1 MTNEC
6 KIRVLLVD
14 NHPLVLDGLRA
25 VLETYDDID
34 VAGAASNARAA
45 LELALAVNP
54 DVVLMD
60 INMPLLNGIDAI
72 ELFKKQFPG
81 IRILMLSMHDSREYI
96 STSIM
101 RGASGYVLKDVST
114 AEIVAAIHAVASGGT
129 YFSSGVSE
137 ALLDSGE
144 RKSEGLSV
152 RENDVLVL
160 VAEGGSNREIAIR
173 LGISE
178 ATVETHRKHGGAYTL
193 CHRKPVAPVF
203 AITGIGHGLLISPY
217 PLMGSPLFL
226 RTFVRLRGG
235 FAGPIIRPKTA

>member
-1 MTNEC
+1 MTKEC

-25 VLETYDDID
+25 VLETYDDIEI
-34 VAGAASNARAA
+34 AGAASNARLA
-45 LELALAVNP
+45 LETAQTVKP

-72 ELFKKQFPG
+72 ELFKRQLPAT
-81 IRILMLSMHDSREYI
+81 RILMLSMHDSREYI

-114 AEIVAAIHAVASGGT
+114 SEIVAAIHAVASGGT

-137 ALLDSGE
+137 ALLDNAE
-144 RKSEGLSV
+144 KKAEGLSS

-160 VAEGGSNREIAIR
+160 VAEGSSNREIASI

-178 ATVETHRKHGGAYTL
+178 ATVETHRKNIKKKLGIASTAGLTRY
-193 CHRKPVAPVF
+193 
-203 AITGIGHGLLISPY
+203 AIEN
-217 PLMGSPLFL
+217 
-226 RTFVRLRGG
+226 RLSIDGQ
-235 FAGPIIRPKTA
+235 

>member
-1 MTNEC
+1 MTKEC

-25 VLETYDDID
+25 VLETYDDIEI
-34 VAGAASNARAA
+34 AGAASNAR
-45 LELALAVNP
+45 LALDMAQTAKP

-60 INMPLLNGIDAI
+60 INMPLLTGIDAI
-72 ELFKKQFPG
+72 ELFKRQLPG
-81 IRILMLSMHDSREYI
+81 TRILMLSMHDSREYI

-114 AEIVAAIHAVASGGT
+114 SEIVAAIHAVASGGT

-137 ALLDSGE
+137 ALLDNAE
-144 RKSEGLSV
+144 KKAEGLSS

-160 VAEGGSNREIAIR
+160 VAEGSSNREIASA

-178 ATVETHRKHGGAYTL
+178 ATVETHRKNIKKKLGIASTAGLTRY
-193 CHRKPVAPVF
+193 
-203 AITGIGHGLLISPY
+203 AIEN
-217 PLMGSPLFL
+217 
-226 RTFVRLRGG
+226 RLG
-235 FAGPIIRPKTA
+235 FSES

>member
-1 MTNEC
+1 MTKEC

-25 VLETYDDID
+25 VLETYDDIEI
-34 VAGAASNARAA
+34 AGAASNARLA
-45 LELALAVNP
+45 LEMAQSAKP

-72 ELFKKQFPG
+72 ELFKRQLPG
-81 IRILMLSMHDSREYI
+81 ARILMLSMHDSREYI

-114 AEIVAAIHAVASGGT
+114 SEIVAAIHAVASGGT

-137 ALLDSGE
+137 ALLDNAE
-144 RKSEGLSV
+144 KKAEGLSA

-160 VAEGGSNREIAIR
+160 VAEGRSNREIASA

-178 ATVETHRKHGGAYTL
+178 ATVETHRKNIKKKLGIASTAGLTRY
-193 CHRKPVAPVF
+193 
-203 AITGIGHGLLISPY
+203 AIEN
-217 PLMGSPLFL
+217 
-226 RTFVRLRGG
+226 RLG
-235 FAGPIIRPKTA
+235 FSES